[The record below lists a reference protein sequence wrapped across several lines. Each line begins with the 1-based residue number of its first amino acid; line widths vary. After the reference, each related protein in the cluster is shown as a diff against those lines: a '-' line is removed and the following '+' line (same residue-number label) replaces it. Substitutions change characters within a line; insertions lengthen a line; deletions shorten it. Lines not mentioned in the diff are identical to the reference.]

1 MDLKAYIRQIPD
13 FPKSGIL
20 FYDIS
25 TLLQA
30 PAAWRAATDQLAALV
45 TRHRPDRLVGIESRG
60 FVVGAPIAVQLGV
73 GFGMVR
79 KRGKLPGSVVSHA
92 YSLEYGMDSIEIS
105 ADLIEPGSRVVVID
119 DLIATGGTAA
129 ATVALLRKLG
139 AEPVAAVFLI
149 ELTFL
154 HGRAKLDVPVETL
167 LRYDS

>member
-1 MDLKAYIRQIPD
+1 MDLKAHIRQIPD
-13 FPKSGIL
+13 FPKPGIL

-30 PAAWRAATDQLAALV
+30 PAAWRAALDQLAARV
-45 TRHRPDRLVGIESRG
+45 AGYRPDRLVGIESRG
-60 FVVGAPIAVQLGV
+60 FIVAAPLAVQLGI
-73 GFGMVR
+73 GLNMVR

-105 ADLIEPGSRVVVID
+105 ADLVEPGSRVVVVD

-129 ATVALLRKLG
+129 ATLELLRKIG

-154 HGRAKLDVPVETL
+154 NGRAQLDVPVETL
-167 LRYDS
+167 LQYDA

>member
-1 MDLKAYIRQIPD
+1 VRVNI
-13 FPKSGIL
+13 
-20 FYDIS
+20 
-25 TLLQA
+25 
-30 PAAWRAATDQLAALV
+30 
-45 TRHRPDRLVGIESRG
+45 HRPDRLVGIESRG
-60 FVVGAPIAVQLGV
+60 FIVASPLAVQLGV

-105 ADLIEPGSRVVVID
+105 ADLIEPGSRVVLID

-129 ATVALLRKLG
+129 ATVALLRKIG

-154 HGRAKLDVPVETL
+154 NGRAKLDVPVETL
-167 LRYDS
+167 LQYDS